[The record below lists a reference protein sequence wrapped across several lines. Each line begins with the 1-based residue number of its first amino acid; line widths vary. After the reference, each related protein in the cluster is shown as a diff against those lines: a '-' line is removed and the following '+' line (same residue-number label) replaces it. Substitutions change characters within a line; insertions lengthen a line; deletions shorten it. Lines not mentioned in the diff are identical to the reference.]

1 MTLTS
6 VPPPPTARRGVTFRP
21 LLSFS
26 SLSRAQDVIVGCCDY
41 NPAGNVEG
49 EFVTNVMRKNTLPSP
64 VGSGPASVFLPVPVL
79 LRTEKDMWLIAHNE
93 R

>member
-1 MTLTS
+1 M
-6 VPPPPTARRGVTFRP
+6 
-21 LLSFS
+21 
-26 SLSRAQDVIVGCCDY
+26 GCCDY
-41 NPAGNVEG
+41 NPAGNVQG

-79 LRTEKDMWLIAHNE
+79 LRTEKEMWLIAHNE